1 MRGYG
6 LAQSQPCDQVIQSY
20 FSAEGKALARVQYAD
35 FTASCIGRSARVR
48 GPNAPWH
55 CARPAMLARLGVD
68 TAALSMA
75 SSANTREC
83 AQAGAPTRRHAGA
96 LNEGDHTVAGQQ
108 RVSCAAACRRVWRT
122 CRRRFVRATF
132 KCLSSSATLARPRA
146 GERGGPAE
154 GAVQGAAQAVPGA
167 PAPHAAE
174 ARGREARGR
183 ARAGQAA
190 GRLRP
195 GGRRGAHLQGP
206 WPAGAPE
213 FSILV
218 LCLFVFYWGA
228 VCCHQCATCASAGR
242 TRSTAGVPAS
252 STGTAAEAARA
263 RGGNSLEMQPT
274 WSRCRLCCVQP
285 LHCSSWSRL
294 AGLLQPAPSAW
305 PGAADRVL
313 DRVLLGVLWAAG
325 DVRALLLLPARLL
338 PRLQVR
344 PAPQG
349 RLHAAVKKV
358 CMQLSRNPAGLLD
371 SLAGFLDSLGSA
383 AWTQI
388 AVCEKAVGHAAGAE
402 PSLVHVGGHAPL
414 ALFLYQYTKFFV
426 P

>member
-1 MRGYG
+1 
-6 LAQSQPCDQVIQSY
+6 
-20 FSAEGKALARVQYAD
+20 
-35 FTASCIGRSARVR
+35 
-48 GPNAPWH
+48 
-55 CARPAMLARLGVD
+55 
-68 TAALSMA
+68 
-75 SSANTREC
+75 
-83 AQAGAPTRRHAGA
+83 
-96 LNEGDHTVAGQQ
+96 
-108 RVSCAAACRRVWRT
+108 
-122 CRRRFVRATF
+122 
-132 KCLSSSATLARPRA
+132 
-146 GERGGPAE
+146 
-154 GAVQGAAQAVPGA
+154 
-167 PAPHAAE
+167 
-174 ARGREARGR
+174 
-183 ARAGQAA
+183 
-190 GRLRP
+190 
-195 GGRRGAHLQGP
+195 
-206 WPAGAPE
+206 
-213 FSILV
+213 
-218 LCLFVFYWGA
+218 
-228 VCCHQCATCASAGR
+228 
-242 TRSTAGVPAS
+242 VPAS

-349 RLHAAVKKV
+349 RLHAVVKKV

-383 AWTQI
+383 ARTQI
-388 AVCEKAVGHAAGAE
+388 DVCEKAVGHAAGAE
-402 PSLVHVGGHAPL
+402 PSLVHVVGRAPL
-414 ALFLYQYTKFFV
+414 ALFLHQYTKFFV